1 MSFLDS
7 DSDDGGAFLMPYQ
20 TTIPSLAGAGGTNK
34 GFASGHGLD
43 MANPFGGDG
52 ESDDSELDNPF
63 ADGDDKGDD
72 GDDDEYGNPFAD
84 AVPQVSVAARA
95 REQAQAQ
102 RGAAGRGRVASPKG
116 DEEAANPFA
125 AADAADSAANDDQV
139 DSNPF
144 ANPFESPGVAA
155 AKSRARSGT
164 PGGDDGEYSYYTDD
178 DEDEAV
184 AASPARPAGR
194 SETSVEAAASSAKAA
209 AAVVGNGDGDGL
221 DALPAELV
229 PEGYEGRLITVQPL
243 AGTFDSEDSS
253 GSESAATAAKKL
265 GRKLGSSLGLFKHTV
280 YTVRTE
286 QHSRVMEVERRY
298 KHFDWLY
305 QQLSEAFSF
314 RLVPT
319 LPERKFFGR
328 FAKNFI
334 ARRRAGLESFL
345 NFIANHP
352 IMCRSW
358 ALEAFLTTMD
368 KREWEAIMA
377 GKVPGGG
384 DLGNTLGLPSGGVT
398 EYLTPALR
406 IRAEAMAAKV
416 AGYQAFIRAAQKT
429 SERREARIREDVED
443 MHIFAEALHGALDDS
458 HQPVAHDA
466 PQLVHAGI
474 WVRNLD
480 RELDGYSSAV
490 TDEVWSYQG
499 LLGTAIGI
507 ANGMANAVAARDKQ
521 AEATKALSNAAAT
534 ARSKALQAPDDLA
547 AEDVARKL
555 EAQVTAAR
563 ADADIALYCVLQEW
577 KIFHEYQP
585 QVVSQIMEQYVVGES
600 ASLPERV
607 RKLWFDTLP

>member
-1 MSFLDS
+1 MVTEDPG
-7 DSDDGGAFLMPYQ
+7 DGWTEGEVNGSRGFFPTNYVEVIVAESASSAPPAPPAKAHAKPM
-20 TTIPSLAGAGGTNK
+20 PSLPHAGG
-34 GFASGHGLD
+34 GEASSGPD
-43 MANPFGGDG
+43 A
-52 ESDDSELDNPF
+52 
-63 ADGDDKGDD
+63 
-72 GDDDEYGNPFAD
+72 AD
-84 AVPQVSVAARA
+84 AVIDASALAASISDVMA
-95 REQAQAQ
+95 DGGDDAGWETSDSSEDGGGETGTGASGQ
-102 RGAAGRGRVASPKG
+102 RGASAPAVPARSTLAAPSPATARERRLSTDMSRRLSVLDAPTVEIDEQNRISAGFEWVA
-116 DEEAANPFA
+116 EEAYFSIKVANPEKKKKF
-125 AADAADSAANDDQV
+125 
-139 DSNPF
+139 
-144 ANPFESPGVAA
+144 
-155 AKSRARSGT
+155 
-164 PGGDDGEYSYYTDD
+164 GGLKKYTAYVV
-178 DEDEAV
+178 ET
-184 AASPARPAGR
+184 PARGW
-194 SETSVEAAASSAKAA
+194 
-209 AAVVGNGDGDGL
+209 
-221 DALPAELV
+221 
-229 PEGYEGRLITVQPL
+229 
-243 AGTFDSEDSS
+243 
-253 GSESAATAAKKL
+253 
-265 GRKLGSSLGLFKHTV
+265 
-280 YTVRTE
+280 
-286 QHSRVMEVERRY
+286 RVLRRY